1 VVLSQTWIYFL
12 NMTNAISE
20 IYRVS
25 IHGTLCNSMTFH
37 DKLNLLRIL
46 LLRQT
51 RQLASRFVDFQHA
64 IL

>member
-1 VVLSQTWIYFL
+1 
-12 NMTNAISE
+12 MTNAISE